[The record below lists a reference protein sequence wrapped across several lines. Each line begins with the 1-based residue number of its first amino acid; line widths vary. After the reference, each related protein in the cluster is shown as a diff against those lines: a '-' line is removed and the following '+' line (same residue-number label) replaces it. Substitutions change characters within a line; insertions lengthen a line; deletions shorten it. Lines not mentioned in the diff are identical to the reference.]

1 LIDPQVEAAAKLIR
15 AGELVAFPT
24 ETVYGVG
31 ANALDV
37 TAVDRIYEAK
47 GRPRTSPLIVHV
59 ASIAMA
65 RELVKEWPDRAS
77 LLAERFWP
85 GPLTLVLPK
94 SDRVPDRVTAGLD
107 TVGIRMPDHPV
118 ALDLIRESGV
128 PIAAPSANRFS
139 ELSPTTA
146 AHAREAL
153 ASSVA
158 MVLDA
163 GPTQVGI
170 ESTVLS
176 LAGPEAVLLRPG
188 MISQA
193 QIEEVIGPVH
203 VFPAARPEAAHAS
216 PGMHRK
222 HYSPRTPLVMVTD
235 GVLPEGRVAYLW
247 FQTPALAAGG
257 CQMPLEPHAYAA
269 RLYRVL
275 HELDSQGFDC
285 IAVERPP
292 LGMMWAGITDRL
304 ERAAHS

>member
-31 ANALDV
+31 ANALDAA
-37 TAVDRIYEAK
+37 AVDRIYEAK

-65 RELVKEWPDRAS
+65 QELVREWPDRAS

-94 SDRVPDRVTAGLD
+94 SDRVPGRVTAGLD
-107 TVGIRMPDHPV
+107 TVGIRMPDHSV
-118 ALDLIRESGV
+118 ALDLIREAGV

-146 AHAREAL
+146 AHVRDAL
-153 ASSVA
+153 GSSVA

-193 QIEEVIGPVH
+193 QIEEVIGPVQ
-203 VFPAARPEAAHAS
+203 VFAASAPEEAHPS

-222 HYSPRTPLVMVTD
+222 HYSPRTALVIVSD
-235 GVLPEGRVAYLW
+235 GALPEGRVAYLW
-247 FQTPALAAGG
+247 ITTPASAAGG
-257 CQMPLEPHAYAA
+257 CQMPADPKAYAA
-269 RLYRVL
+269 RLYQVL

-285 IAVERPP
+285 IAIERPP
-292 LGMMWAGITDRL
+292 TGMMWTGILDRL
-304 ERAAHS
+304 ERASHT